1 MYGLPPDFDASIFV
15 GRELEQVSF
24 SANTV
29 HLTFDDDIAI
39 TLESSFLFQTDKTQ
53 TAVKQE
59 PPVQSSSIMSLVGR
73 RVCSARSTSDGTL
86 TLQFT
91 GDGTFTCVDDSEEYE
106 SYHIWFCGKEIV
118 V

>member
-1 MYGLPPDFDASIFV
+1 MYGLPPDFDASVFI

-39 TLESSFLFQTDKTQ
+39 TLETSFLFQVDKTK
-53 TAVKQE
+53 TAVKQK

-73 RVCSARSTSDGTL
+73 RVCSARSTSEGTL

-106 SYHIWFCGKEIV
+106 SYHIWLCGKEV
-118 V
+118 VV

>member
-1 MYGLPPDFDASIFV
+1 MHGLPPDFDASIFV

-29 HLTFDDDIAI
+29 HLTFDDDISI
-39 TLESSFLFQTDKTQ
+39 TLESSFLFQTDKMK

-59 PPVQSSSIMSLVGR
+59 PPVQSSSVMSLVGR

-91 GDGTFTCVDDSEEYE
+91 GDGTLTCVDDSEEYE
-106 SYHIWFCGKEIV
+106 SYHIWLCGKEIV